1 MQDLWIIVSVIPS
14 TSLCV
19 KETMEKNLD
28 KVTLQNNDPTLL
40 VDMDNIKL
48 REGVKIKNTNIW
60 DNVCGSILQAE
71 TLILLKFGH

>member
-14 TSLCV
+14 TTLCV
-19 KETMEKNLD
+19 KETMK
-28 KVTLQNNDPTLL
+28 KIGQSHTTKYQWPTLL
-40 VDMDNIKL
+40 VDMDNIKP
-48 REGVKIKNTNIW
+48 RGGVIIKNTNIW